1 MSGPPSPGGTLRVL
15 PGACQAA
22 LRSGVAVPSLAQCL
36 EQLLLNSLQA
46 GCGCAA
52 ARVNAQAGRVQV
64 ADNGAGMGRAT
75 LELAGTRHYS
85 GGAGAV
91 GDPSYEHTPGP
102 GERGQALASIAHLS
116 GLLEIVSRPQGSS
129 RTWVKLFRNG
139 QAQPVYEAETGRP
152 SPGTTVTV
160 CNLFYQMAVRRRR
173 LGRPLEWEQIR
184 RRVQALSL
192 LHPGVSFTVRD
203 EASATA
209 GGSLV
214 IRLPKASS
222 LQARFAQIHGP
233 QKAAALAHIQHSS
246 GGFQLSGYISRQGH
260 HSKGLRLVFVS
271 GRLVLKTHI
280 HKELDSLLKRQSL
293 ICRPEPGT
301 GPRGGPELH
310 PVYVINIDCDPGQY
324 DACWETNRTLLEFS
338 AWNLLIGCLEEG
350 VRSFLLEEHLLV
362 EPTEEHESSQL
373 AIVNS
378 DFSFS
383 HERIVLSK
391 LVHRQ
396 AVVSKTPRLEGDSE
410 PYIAPYQDEDQALC
424 SLPYTESPMHNHH
437 SASQEPAAYGR
448 SPLEEEQ
455 SISCQ
460 VLSISASPEVQPSQ
474 SGTSICQLVAAY
486 ESETLSATESLSQEV
501 EQVGM
506 EEQTTGEQVGELQER
521 PVGEEDQEEEGML
534 QEEQLR
540 EGEHVRTLEGVQMR
554 VLQGGQVGHPRGKQ
568 AGEGELWGERV
579 AKLCGEQGV
588 HVEAQRDWL
597 LWGDQSVELGIT
609 GFVTHIVPRR
619 IIDTESGNSSDWG
632 HVCGP
637 GPVSAW
643 EIFNEKT
650 RKGDGQ
656 LMPDERTP
664 SNVDWKHR
672 INMPREFVTD
682 CRRVQGTC
690 QGHHHFG
697 SSADSESRTMILPQ
711 NLTCSEHRNPTRCE
725 PVCCQARFH
734 RKLSISLIT
743 GSLDVFRRNYGK
755 INDDQNEGESCKDNV
770 AIPDNAGESA
780 MRPSVNN
787 VTITKG
793 PESLYQSP
801 VIKCA
806 DSTISYHSESLRCDQ
821 WDYKGLLK
829 SLYSN
834 GACPTADSVAKV
846 ESNLIELPCYPQT
859 KKTFPVAMVPPRT
872 LAAKLSRLKDLKGQ
886 PAEGQGAETKAG
898 SSADTCQPSPE
909 LQGLSTTR
917 TEMCKIYIS
926 TAALAAQVISEN
938 VSLRERLWSE
948 DSQANQSSATIKCVQ
963 CTDKRGLC
971 SVNLSSSS
979 IDERTGKGS
988 DTESVLQVGDQSQS
1002 YRISHANLN
1011 PSAEDSVP
1019 TQKVS
1024 EPVNVQAKPIH
1035 AGQLAGN
1042 CVETCKGPSDAL
1054 DSTASNW
1061 LQYFDGTL
1069 GRMVFVNSV
1078 TGLSRY
1084 DVPPDAQTQATCIK
1098 DFTTMAVSVLTK
1110 TGFQYQCY
1118 PFRSH
1123 SLIPFL
1129 PRPREERQRDRA
1141 GAELETS
1148 DSLRSLFQEW
1158 MNPVFRRPPEVA
1170 VNVSNEQAG
1179 TLAVKIHNILY
1190 PYRFTKDMIGSM
1202 QVLHQVDN
1210 KFIAC
1215 LINTRANKEATT

>member
-1 MSGPPSPGGTLRVL
+1 
-15 PGACQAA
+15 PGAVGA
-22 LRSGVAVPSLAQCL
+22 P
-36 EQLLLNSLQA
+36 
-46 GCGCAA
+46 CG
-52 ARVNAQAGRVQV
+52 GE
-64 ADNGAGMGRAT
+64 D
-75 LELAGTRHYS
+75 L
-85 GGAGAV
+85 GAV

-102 GERGQALASIAHLS
+102 GQRGEALASIAHLS

-192 LHPGVSFTVRD
+192 LHPSVSFTVRD

-233 QKAAALAHIQHSS
+233 QKAAALARIQHSS

-301 GPRGGPELH
+301 GPRGGPDLH

-350 VRSFLLEEHLLV
+350 VRAFLLQEHLLV
-362 EPTEEHESSQL
+362 EPTEEQESSQL

-378 DFSFS
+378 DFNFS

-396 AVVSKTPRLEGDSE
+396 AVVSETPRLEADSE
-410 PYIAPYQDEDQALC
+410 PYIASCQDEDWAMYG
-424 SLPYTESPMHNHH
+424 LPYTESPMHNLH

-448 SPLEEEQ
+448 SPLDEER

-474 SGTSICQLVAAY
+474 PGTSICQLVAAY
-486 ESETLSATESLSQEV
+486 ESDTLSVTESLSQEV
-501 EQVGM
+501 EQAGM
-506 EEQTTGEQVGELQER
+506 EEQTTGEQVGELPER
-521 PVGEEDQEEEGML
+521 PVGEGHQEQEGML
-534 QEEQLR
+534 KEEQLR

-554 VLQGGQVGHPRGKQ
+554 ALQGGQVWHPRGKQ

-609 GFVTHIVPRR
+609 GLITHIVPRK
-619 IIDTESGNSSDWG
+619 ILDTESGNSSDWG
-632 HVCGP
+632 HVNHP

-643 EIFNEKT
+643 EIFNERT

-690 QGHHHFG
+690 QSHHHFG
-697 SSADSESRTMILPQ
+697 SSAESESQTMILPQ
-711 NLTCSEHRNPTRCE
+711 NLTCSEHRNPARCE

-734 RKLSISLIT
+734 RKLSMSLIT

-755 INDDQNEGESCKDNV
+755 INDDQNEGASCQSNV
-770 AIPDNAGESA
+770 AIQDNAGDSA

-793 PESLYQSP
+793 LESLYQSP

-806 DSTISYHSESLRCDQ
+806 DSAISYHSESLRCDQ
-821 WDYKGLLK
+821 WDYKGLFR

-834 GACPTADSVAKV
+834 GTCPTADCVAKV
-846 ESNLIELPCYPQT
+846 QSNLIELPCYPQS
-859 KKTFPVAMVPPRT
+859 KNTFPVAMAPPRT
-872 LAAKLSRLKDLKGQ
+872 LAAKLSKLKDLKGQ
-886 PAEGQGAETKAG
+886 SAEGQGAETKVG
-898 SSADTCQPSPE
+898 SSADACQPRQSYKDFLQQEQKCAKSTSPQ
-909 LQGLSTTR
+909 LCS
-917 TEMCKIYIS
+917 
-926 TAALAAQVISEN
+926 AAQVISEN
-938 VSLRERLWSE
+938 VSLREMVWSE
-948 DSQANQSSATIKCVQ
+948 DCQANQSRVQ
-963 CTDKRGLC
+963 CTNKRGLC

-979 IDERTGKGS
+979 IDERTGKGT
-988 DTESVLQVGDQSQS
+988 DTESVLQVGDRSQS
-1002 YRISHANLN
+1002 YRISDANWN

-1035 AGQLAGN
+1035 AGQLPGN
-1042 CVETCKGPSDAL
+1042 CVETCKGPSDTL
-1054 DSTASNW
+1054 DSSASDW

-1098 DFTTMAVSVLTK
+1098 DFTTMAVNVLTK

-1141 GAELETS
+1141 AAELETS

-1158 MNPVFRRPPEVA
+1158 TNPVFRRPPEVG
-1170 VNVSNEQAG
+1170 SG
-1179 TLAVKIHNILY
+1179 TFVLLLPEPELA
-1190 PYRFTKDMIGSM
+1190 TGS
-1202 QVLHQVDN
+1202 VHP
-1210 KFIAC
+1210 
-1215 LINTRANKEATT
+1215 